1 MGKRYIAVIGP
12 TASGKSDLAMRLAQE
27 LNGELVNCDS
37 VQIYRGFDIGAAK
50 PTAEEQALV
59 PHHLVD
65 LLSWNEDF
73 DARKFAARA
82 DEALEDIR
90 SRGRVPIVVG
100 GTGLYLKAL
109 WQDGFHDLPKDNDL
123 RIELSKL
130 SLEELRGTLDR
141 LDPRRSLEI
150 HGNDRFRLQRAV
162 EVATLLGHSVK
173 DLDAPKSRRDEA
185 FVIHMNVP
193 RPLLHERIRLRSKKM
208 LVQGLIEEV
217 SGLLAAGVNP
227 QSKPMQSIGY
237 LEVAQFLSNEL
248 DRDELEEA
256 IIIATRQYAKRQ
268 ETLFRKMKVDLEW
281 FATTELKDFHALWNR
296 A

>member
-50 PTAEEQALV
+50 PTLEEQALV
-59 PHHLVD
+59 PHHLVN
-65 LLSWNEDF
+65 LLNWNEDF

-82 DEALEDIR
+82 DEAIEEIR
-90 SRGRVPIVVG
+90 SRGRLPIVVG
-100 GTGLYLKAL
+100 GTGLYLRAL
-109 WQDGFHDLPKDNDL
+109 WQDGFHDLPKDNQLRVELGKMSLEDL
-123 RIELSKL
+123 RGE
-130 SLEELRGTLDR
+130 LDR
-141 LDPRRSLEI
+141 LDPQRSVEI

-162 EVATLLGHSVK
+162 EVAKLLGHSVK
-173 DLDAPKSRRDEA
+173 DLEAPTSRRDEA

-193 RPLLHERIRLRSKKM
+193 RPTLHERIRLRSKKM

-217 SGLLAAGVNP
+217 SGLLAAGVDP

-237 LEVAQFLSNEL
+237 LEVTKFLQKEL
-248 DRDELEEA
+248 DRNEVEEA

-281 FATTELKDFHALWNR
+281 FAASELKDFHALWDH